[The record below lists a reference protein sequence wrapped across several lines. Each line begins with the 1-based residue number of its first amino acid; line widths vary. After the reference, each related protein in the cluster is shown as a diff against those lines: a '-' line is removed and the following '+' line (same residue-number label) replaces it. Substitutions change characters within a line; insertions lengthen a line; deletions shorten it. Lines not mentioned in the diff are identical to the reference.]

1 MLLLYPDELTVVN
14 TRSIGTWVYVLVPAI
29 YLAVHFYL
37 FHTIGWGLVAI
48 WYAAGWWVW
57 QALGRR
63 LAARKAAAGGDG
75 VTVIPLDQVTS
86 VECRKARKGAN
97 WLGSED
103 DRDDGDGTIQVR
115 QADGAVARP
124 PRRGPDRTS
133 IRVREAEMTGTE
145 EPLTE
150 SGIPIRSQLARF
162 RVSGTGRGRGIVFL
176 YPDKLAA
183 VNSSAQLWGIF
194 FGPIVLISLSHLL
207 FHDIRE
213 LGSAVGVLA
222 GGWIGQGIG
231 KRLAATRVAANRD
244 GVRLVPLD
252 LITSVQ
258 FSGPV
263 GIRGLLTGQVLLVT
277 TADGAEYEFRGMM
290 AGWQDAIAGAL
301 TVRGHEVQA
310 ECDVITVMP
319 QVMGGEG

>member
-1 MLLLYPDELTVVN
+1 
-14 TRSIGTWVYVLVPAI
+14 
-29 YLAVHFYL
+29 
-37 FHTIGWGLVAI
+37 
-48 WYAAGWWVW
+48 
-57 QALGRR
+57 
-63 LAARKAAAGGDG
+63 
-75 VTVIPLDQVTS
+75 
-86 VECRKARKGAN
+86 
-97 WLGSED
+97 
-103 DRDDGDGTIQVR
+103 
-115 QADGAVARP
+115 
-124 PRRGPDRTS
+124 
-133 IRVREAEMTGTE
+133 MTDTE
-145 EPLTE
+145 ETLTE
-150 SGIPIRSQLARF
+150 GGIPIRSQLARF

-194 FGPIVLISLSHLL
+194 FGPIVLIALSHLL

-258 FSGPV
+258 FSGPA
-263 GIRGLLTGQVLLVT
+263 GIRGWLTGQVLLVT

-290 AGWQDAIAGAL
+290 DGWQAAIAGAL
-301 TVRGHEVQA
+301 TVRGREVHA
-310 ECDVITVMP
+310 VRDAITVMP